1 MKRFFSII
9 LLLTFLFMGNTSFAY
24 DESRLPTREDY
35 NKLVEEGVLGESV
48 TYEQFY
54 ELQKESLELEEQL
67 GDDWEKITITRANA
81 SSYRIL
87 GGDIFVTNGTISSG
101 LIGHAGIA
109 INSEDILSTRKGEYP
124 STESLQDWIRNYV
137 NASDKLWLNVYRYKY
152 STDALKAARWAE
164 RTYKGKKIRYHING
178 NFSTTSYTYCSKI
191 VWQAYRYGIP
201 KTNIG
206 YPPNA
211 AGLYAP
217 ISPLKLSYYINPTS
231 LAKAYR

>member
-24 DESRLPTREDY
+24 DESSLPTREDY

-87 GGDIFVTNGTISSG
+87 GGDIFVTNGRISSG

-109 INSEDILSTRKGEYP
+109 INSKEILSTIKGKTP
-124 STESLQDWIRNYV
+124 STESLQYWINNYA
-137 NASDKLWLNVYRYKY
+137 NASDKVWLNVYRYKY

-164 RTYKGKKIRYHING
+164 RTYKGKSARYRIDG
-178 NFSTTSYTYCSKI
+178 DFSTTSYTYCSKI

-201 KTNIG
+201 KTDIG
-206 YPPNA
+206 YPPKA

-217 ISPLKLSYYINPTS
+217 ISPLKLSHYINPTS
-231 LAKAYR
+231 LAKAFR

>member
-1 MKRFFSII
+1 MKKFFSII

-87 GGDIFVTNGTISSG
+87 GGDIFVTNGTISAG

-109 INSEDILSTRKGEYP
+109 INSEEILSTRKGKTP
-124 STESLQDWIRNYV
+124 KTESLQYWIGNYA
-137 NASDKLWLNVYRYKY
+137 NSSDKVWLNVYRYKY

-164 RTYKGKKIRYHING
+164 RTYKGKKIRYHIDG
-178 NFSTTSYTYCSKI
+178 DFSTTSYTYCSKI

-201 KTNIG
+201 KTDIG
-206 YPPNA
+206 YPPKA

-217 ISPLKLSYYINPTS
+217 ILPLKLSHYINPTS
-231 LAKAYR
+231 LAKAFR